1 MAARGSGADS
11 GPNQLWLRRWG
22 HLLWAEPII
31 TLPSAA
37 TRPAAPLRRL
47 QGVAVEETDTFG
59 DRSFGLQNPDFNI
72 VFALSS
78 PRFLSIDVNVSFSP
92 LPCMLL
98 CKRTST
104 YLPIFTLD
112 KYWSS
117 FEVLQQLTF
126 FLM

>member
-11 GPNQLWLRRWG
+11 GSNQLWLRRWG
-22 HLLWAEPII
+22 HLIRAKQSI
-31 TLPSAA
+31 TPPSAA
-37 TRPAAPLRRL
+37 THGVVPLRRL
-47 QGVAVEETDTFG
+47 QGVAVEETDPSG

-78 PRFLSIDVNVSFSP
+78 SRFLSIDVNVSFSP

-98 CKRTST
+98 CKRAST
-104 YLPIFTLD
+104 YLLIFTLD

-117 FEVLQQLTF
+117 F
-126 FLM
+126 